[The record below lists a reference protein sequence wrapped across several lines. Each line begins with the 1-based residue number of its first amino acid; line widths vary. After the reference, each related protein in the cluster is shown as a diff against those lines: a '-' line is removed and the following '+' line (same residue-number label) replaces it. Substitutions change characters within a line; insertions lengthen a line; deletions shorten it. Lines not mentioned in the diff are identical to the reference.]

1 MNISRIFIERPVATT
16 LLTVGIALAGA
27 FAYLHL
33 PVSPLPQVDYP
44 TISVSASLPGA
55 DPETVSTSVAEPLER
70 YLGEIA
76 DVTEITSQ
84 SSTGQT
90 RITLQFE
97 LDRDINGAA
106 RDVQA
111 AINAA
116 AADVST
122 SLSSNPTYR
131 KVNPADAPLMIIAL
145 TSKTLTRG
153 QLYDAASN
161 ILQQRLSQLDGIGQV
176 SIGGAT
182 LPAVRVELNPT
193 AMFHYGIGLEDVR
206 AALASANANSPKGA
220 IEEGAHRYQLY
231 TNDQAS
237 HASEYR
243 PLVIAYRNGSAVQ
256 LSDVADVEDSVQDL
270 RNEGQANGQ
279 PAVLVIL
286 SRQPG
291 ANIIDTVDQVKAELP
306 QLQAALPSDVNLTI
320 VSDRSGTIRASLQD
334 TKWTLLLAV
343 GLVTFVVFLALGDVR
358 AALVPAVVVPV
369 SLIGTFSGMYLL
381 GFSLD
386 NLSLMALTIATGFVV
401 DDAIVVLEN
410 ISRHVEDG
418 MPRHEAALRGAKEV
432 GFTVISISVSLV
444 AVFIPILLMGGIV
457 GRLFREFTATL
468 SLAIAI
474 SMVISLTTTPM
485 MCAWILRLPEHGRR
499 SRRSFLDRSLAWYER
514 TLAWSLRH
522 GGLVMLALLATIGL
536 NVLLFNVIPKGFFPQ
551 EDSGLI
557 GGGIVADQ
565 SISFQL
571 MKDKL
576 VHLMNIVQADPAVES
591 IAGFTGAG
599 SGGGGSQTNSG
610 YVYVL
615 LKPLSVRKISSD
627 EVIAR
632 LRPQLAT
639 FPGARL
645 FLQTV
650 QDIRVGARQAN
661 AQYQFTLQA
670 DQVSDLN
677 EWGPKLLAALQASPV
692 IADVNSDLQQK
703 GLETDVT
710 YDRATAARL
719 GLTVSE
725 LDSTLY
731 DAFGQRQV
739 STIYNALNQYH
750 VIMEVAPRYWQSPQS
765 LDDIYVSTS
774 GGAATGTQT
783 SNLPTAGGGTTS
795 TTAIGGS
802 GSAGISA
809 TTSTSTGAGAGS
821 STSGGSGTGSASVT
835 NGATRAATTA
845 GGSATT
851 AAGAVSSA
859 GASNSVQ
866 NALTNAIAN
875 TGRGA
880 VSSGAAVS
888 ARQETMVPLRAVSRS
903 SAGTTRLAVNHHG
916 LFASTTLSFN
926 LQPGMS
932 LSDATRAVN
941 EAMQAI
947 HMPTSIHGM
956 FAGTAGTFQQSLS
969 SEPLLIAAALLA
981 VYIVLGV
988 LYESYVHP
996 ITIISTLPS
1005 AGVGAVLALMLWH
1018 TEFSIIALIGV
1029 ILLIGIVK
1037 KNAIMMI
1044 DFAIHAERTQ
1054 GLPPREAIYQACLL
1068 RFRPIMMTTLA
1079 ALLGAV
1085 PLALSYGNG
1094 AELRKPLG
1102 ISIVGGLIVSQVLT
1116 LYTTPVLYV
1125 YLDRLQ
1131 IWLKARWPG
1140 RWSDAGTSEAPA

>member
-1 MNISRIFIERPVATT
+1 V
-16 LLTVGIALAGA
+16 ALAGA
-27 FAYLHL
+27 LAYLHL
-33 PVSPLPQVDYP
+33 PVSPLPQVDFP

-70 YLGEIA
+70 YLGEIS

-84 SSTGQT
+84 SSTGQA
-90 RITLQFE
+90 RITLQFD

-131 KVNPADAPLMIIAL
+131 KVNPADAPLMILAL

-161 ILQQRLSQLDGIGQV
+161 VLQQRLSQLDGIGQV

-206 AALASANANSPKGA
+206 AALASANANSPTGA
-220 IEEGAHRYQLY
+220 IADGDHRFQLY

-243 PLVIAYRNGSAVQ
+243 PLIIAYRNGSAVQ
-256 LSDVADVEDSVQDL
+256 LSDVAQVEDSVQDL
-270 RNEGQANGQ
+270 RNEGRANGE
-279 PAVLVIL
+279 PSVLVIL

-291 ANIIDTVDQVKAELP
+291 ANIIDTVDQVKARLP
-306 QLQAALPSDVNLTI
+306 QLQASLPSDVNLTI
-320 VSDRSGTIRASLQD
+320 VSDRSQTIRASLRD
-334 TKWTLLLAV
+334 TKWTLMLAV

-358 AALVPAVVVPV
+358 AALVPAVVVPI

-410 ISRHVEDG
+410 ISRHVENG
-418 MPRHEAALRGAKEV
+418 MPRREAALRGAQEV
-432 GFTVISISVSLV
+432 GFTVVSISVSLV
-444 AVFIPILLMGGIV
+444 AVFIPILLMGGII

-485 MCAWILRLPEHGRR
+485 MCALMLRLPTHAPGRGP
-499 SRRSFLDRSLAWYER
+499 RRSFMSRSLAWYER

-522 GGLVMLALLATIGL
+522 GGLVMLALAVTVAL
-536 NVLLFNVIPKGFFPQ
+536 NVLLFTIIPKGFFPQ
-551 EDSGLI
+551 EDTGLI
-557 GGGIVADQ
+557 TGGIVADQ

-576 VHLMNIVQADPAVES
+576 VQLMNIVQADPAVES
-591 IAGFTGAG
+591 VAGYTGAG
-599 SGGGGSQTNSG
+599 SGGGGSQTNTGS
-610 YVYVL
+610 VYIL
-615 LKPLSVRKISSD
+615 LKPLSVRKTSSD

-632 LRPQLAT
+632 LRTQLSQV
-639 FPGARL
+639 PGGRL

-650 QDIRVGARQAN
+650 QDIRVGARQSN

-670 DQVSDLN
+670 DKIADLY
-677 EWGPKLLAALQASPV
+677 EWGPKLLLALQASPV
-692 IADVNSDLQQK
+692 VADANSDQQQK
-703 GLETDVT
+703 GLESDVN
-710 YDRATAARL
+710 YDRASSARL

-765 LDDIYVSTS
+765 LSDIYVSTS
-774 GGAATGTQT
+774 GGAATGTQS
-783 SNLPTAGGGTTS
+783 SNLLTAGAGTTS
-795 TTAIGGS
+795 STAVGGS
-802 GSAGISA
+802 GSGGIAATPSSGGSVATATAATAGAAAASSA
-809 TTSTSTGAGAGS
+809 SAALAGS
-821 STSGGSGTGSASVT
+821 SAPTSS
-835 NGATRAATTA
+835 ATTA
-845 GGSATT
+845 GT
-851 AAGAVSSA
+851 
-859 GASNSVQ
+859 SNSVR

-880 VSSGAAVS
+880 VSSGSAVS
-888 ARQETMVPLRAVSRS
+888 AKAETMVPLAAVSS
-903 SAGTTRLAVNHHG
+903 YSPGTTRLSVNHHG
-916 LFASTTLSFN
+916 LFASTTISFN

-932 LSDATRAVN
+932 LSDATQAVN
-941 EAMQAI
+941 QAMQEI
-947 HMPTSIHGM
+947 HMPTSVHGI
-956 FAGTAGTFQQSLS
+956 FAGTAATFQQSLS
-969 SEPLLIAAALLA
+969 SELLLIAAALLA

-1005 AGVGAVLALMLWH
+1005 AGVGAVLALMVWH
-1018 TEFSIIALIGV
+1018 TEFTIIAMIGV

-1044 DFAIHAERTQ
+1044 DFAIHAERTE
-1054 GLPPREAIYQACLL
+1054 GLAPREAIYRACLL

-1094 AELRKPLG
+1094 AELRRPLG
-1102 ISIVGGLIVSQVLT
+1102 ISIVGGLIMSQMLT
-1116 LYTTPVLYV
+1116 LYTTPVIYV
-1125 YLDRLQ
+1125 YLDRFQ
-1131 IWLKARWPG
+1131 AWLKRRWPRG
-1140 RWSDAGTSEAPA
+1140 WSDAGPAEVIT

>member
-1 MNISRIFIERPVATT
+1 
-16 LLTVGIALAGA
+16 
-27 FAYLHL
+27 
-33 PVSPLPQVDYP
+33 LPQVDFP

-84 SSTGQT
+84 SSTGQA
-90 RITLQFE
+90 RITLQFD

-161 ILQQRLSQLDGIGQV
+161 VLQQRLSQLDGIGQV

-220 IEEGAHRYQLY
+220 IEEGDHRFQLY

-243 PLVIAYRNGSAVQ
+243 PLIIAYRNGSAVQ
-256 LSDVADVEDSVQDL
+256 LSDVAEVEDSVQDL
-270 RNEGQANGQ
+270 RNEGRANGE
-279 PAVLVIL
+279 PSVLVIL

-306 QLQAALPSDVNLTI
+306 QLQASLPSDVNLTI
-320 VSDRSGTIRASLQD
+320 VSDRSQTIRASLRD
-334 TKWTLLLAV
+334 TKWTLMLAV

-358 AALVPAVVVPV
+358 AALVPAVVVPI

-410 ISRHVEDG
+410 ISRHVENG
-418 MPRHEAALRGAKEV
+418 MPRREAALRGAQEV
-432 GFTVISISVSLV
+432 GFTVVSISVSLV

-485 MCAWILRLPEHGRR
+485 MCALMLRLPAHAPGRAP
-499 SRRSFLDRSLAWYER
+499 RRSFMSRSLAWYER
-514 TLAWSLRH
+514 TLAWSLKH
-522 GGLVMLALLATIGL
+522 GGLVMLALAGTVAL
-536 NVLLFNVIPKGFFPQ
+536 NVLLFAIIPKGFFPQ
-551 EDSGLI
+551 EDTGLI
-557 GGGIVADQ
+557 TGGIVADQ

-576 VHLMNIVQADPAVES
+576 VQLMNIVQADPAVES
-591 IAGFTGAG
+591 VAGYTGAG
-599 SGGGGSQTNSG
+599 SGGGGSQTNTGS
-610 YVYVL
+610 VYIL

-632 LRPQLAT
+632 LRTQLSQV
-639 FPGARL
+639 PGGRL

-650 QDIRVGARQAN
+650 QDIRVGARQSN

-670 DQVSDLN
+670 DKIADLY
-677 EWGPKLLAALQASPV
+677 EWGPKLLLALQASPV
-692 IADVNSDLQQK
+692 VADVNSDQQQK
-703 GLETDVT
+703 GLESDVK
-710 YDRATAARL
+710 YDRASSARL

-765 LDDIYVSTS
+765 LGDIYVSTS
-774 GGAATGTQT
+774 GGAATGTQS
-783 SNLPTAGGGTTS
+783 SNLLTAGGGTTS
-795 TTAIGGS
+795 STAVGGS
-802 GSAGISA
+802 GSGGIAASPAG
-809 TTSTSTGAGAGS
+809 GG
-821 STSGGSGTGSASVT
+821 GGSGAIAAAPSSAG
-835 NGATRAATTA
+835 NGASAAAATA
-845 GGSATT
+845 GGGAASSASGAPAGASSAASTSAT
-851 AAGAVSSA
+851 A

-880 VSSGAAVS
+880 VSSGSAVS
-888 ARQETMVPLRAVSRS
+888 AKVETMVPLAAVSS
-903 SAGTTRLAVNHHG
+903 SSPGTTRLSVNHHG
-916 LFASTTLSFN
+916 LFASTTISFN

-941 EAMQAI
+941 QAMQEI
-947 HMPTSIHGM
+947 HMPTSVHGI
-956 FAGTAGTFQQSLS
+956 FAGTAATFQQSMS
-969 SEPLLIAAALLA
+969 SELLLIAAALLA

-1005 AGVGAVLALMLWH
+1005 AGVGAVLALMVWH
-1018 TEFSIIALIGV
+1018 TEFSIIAMIGV

-1044 DFAIHAERTQ
+1044 DFAIHAERTE
-1054 GLPPREAIYQACLL
+1054 GLAPREAIYQACLL

-1094 AELRKPLG
+1094 AELRRPLG
-1102 ISIVGGLIVSQVLT
+1102 ISIVGGLIVSQMLT
-1116 LYTTPVLYV
+1116 LYTTPVIYV
-1125 YLDRLQ
+1125 YLDRFQ
-1131 IWLKARWPG
+1131 AWLKRRWPRG
-1140 RWSDAGTSEAPA
+1140 WSDAGPAEVIA